1 MTVTPPVDVL
11 PAAVHDLVAGA
22 TWHPLRGEAEGTQVY
37 RLTFDDRADL
47 VAKVAAGDGPATL
60 LAAEAARLDWLAGQL
75 PVPVVERF
83 ESGALAGGTVAV
95 LITDALDGTDGSDPA
110 HRVEGPDLA
119 RSIGE
124 ALRAVHGL
132 DVASCPFDA
141 RLAGRVAEAGRRVEA
156 GLVDRSQFERAY
168 QRYEPAELYQHLL
181 ASMPEGD
188 EDLVV
193 THGDFTAE
201 NLLFVDG
208 RFTGYVDWGRAGV
221 ADRYVDLAVAAR
233 SVAHL
238 VGPESLVQ
246 LFDGYGVDEPALAKI
261 DFYVLADEFF

>member
-1 MTVTPPVDVL
+1 MTVAALADLL
-11 PAAVHDLVAGA
+11 PTAVHDLVAAA

-37 RLTFDDRADL
+37 RLSFDGRPDL
-47 VAKVAAGDGPATL
+47 VAKVATGDGSSAL
-60 LAAEAARLDWLAGQL
+60 LADELARLEWLADRL
-75 PVPVVERF
+75 PVPTVERF
-83 ESGALAGGTVAV
+83 ETGVHTGGSVAV
-95 LITDALDGTDGSDPA
+95 LVTNALDGTDGSDPA
-110 HRVEGPDLA
+110 HRVQGPDLA
-119 RSIGE
+119 RTIGE
-124 ALRAVHGL
+124 ALRAVHAL
-132 DVASCPFDA
+132 DVTTCPFDA
-141 RLAGRVAEAGRRVEA
+141 RLDRRLAEARRRVEE

-168 QRYEPAELYQHLL
+168 QRFEPAELYEHLL
-181 ASMPEGD
+181 ASVPEGD

-208 RFTGYVDWGRAGV
+208 RLTGYVDWGRAGV

-238 VGPESLVQ
+238 VGPEALVQ
-246 LFDGYGVDEPALAKI
+246 LFEGYGLDEPVLAKI